1 MIFQPFSQFKCI
13 GASSFHTQAQC
24 FKSLQ
29 KQITVER
36 TYSRS
41 KIPQTFYPG
50 SYSKSNISE
59 RAIFTEYFPEF
70 QTMISFR
77 WLRKLWKFSI
87 PPIEITTVDDHTTD
101 RSTMPANPFR
111 SRLNHYI
118 GSMLDR
124 TEKISCRSKCIVDD
138 QRQIMFLRN
147 RRKGFKIRYV
157 IAWICDSLQINSA
170 GIFVDFVCICSWIH
184 LSSLFYIETKYYLRD
199 IDLIFTLS

>member
-77 WLRKLWKFSI
+77 WLRKLWKFYI
-87 PPIEITTVDDHTTD
+87 YPIEITTVDDHTTARNTMHTHPY
-101 RSTMPANPFR
+101 RS
-111 SRLNHYI
+111 H
-118 GSMLDR
+118 
-124 TEKISCRSKCIVDD
+124 
-138 QRQIMFLRN
+138 
-147 RRKGFKIRYV
+147 RKHTI
-157 IAWICDSLQINSA
+157 
-170 GIFVDFVCICSWIH
+170 
-184 LSSLFYIETKYYLRD
+184 
-199 IDLIFTLS
+199 